1 MGSGSSSDKTEL
13 KSRTEKR
20 LSDAKPVSRHM
31 SDAPAYHDM
40 TNADVNAML
49 EAFTDTTLE
58 LSLAREADFIG
69 FLAQHNLPAFDAMP
83 AHVYK
88 LSQLMELNFSHNQ
101 LTSLDDAIG
110 ELAQLERLDV
120 ANNRLAELPS
130 GICKLVRLKT
140 LIVSENQLT
149 ALPADLGACTALT
162 KLICFKNQLATLP
175 DSLGGCVP
183 LEEVNLFNNKLT
195 SLGAG
200 FYDLVHLSDVNIA
213 VRKWHVLGSATM
225 LTLSQGNA
233 LTQLEPFTKL
243 VNLKRC
249 AAYLNKLKVFPS
261 LVTCTQLTQLQVYRN
276 ALKELPDLTNLV
288 LLTDLDAN
296 TNQIKTIPPS
306 LCCPQS
312 SLRSLNLRK
321 NRLVALPPFLGNL
334 THLEIL
340 NIGGNPISSPLPVEL
355 THLTT
360 LVALLLDDSNIT
372 VLPSEL
378 AGMKSLVRVDVGSR
392 IDHSDTTTKS
402 VMDALEVTCDSNKGW
417 LKQS

>member
-101 LTSLDDAIG
+101 LTSLDEAIG

-162 KLICFKNQLATLP
+162 KLVCFKNQLTTLP

-183 LEEVNLFNNKLT
+183 LEEVNFFNNKLT

-213 VRKWHVLGSATM
+213 
-225 LTLSQGNA
+225 GNA

-296 TNQIKTIPPS
+296 TNQIKAIPPS

-312 SLRSLNLRK
+312 TLRSLNLRK

-402 VMDALEVTCDSNKGW
+402 VMDALEATCDRNKGW